1 MLIFIMLLASFV
13 LHLAFAARAILRPA
27 REPISKLV
35 WIMIMFVF
43 PFIGIVAYLLVGEV
57 DLGPIRM
64 AKIREVETA
73 LPKPPPLKSARKLP
87 PSFEAAFRTASAVN
101 ALPMTSVTSA
111 HLQENTNAAITAMI
125 ADIAQA
131 KETVH
136 VAFYIWLTDTN
147 GTRIAQAL
155 IDAATRGV
163 SVRAMADAMG
173 SKDLIRSP
181 LWIEM
186 GKLGVKL
193 KVMLPTRGD
202 FLPLLTPR
210 IDLRNHR
217 KLAIIDCAITYIGSQ
232 NMADPEFLPKKQ
244 FGPWYDVLVRLSG
257 PVALHQQYLFATD
270 WMIEGGD
277 DLSALFIEKS
287 APQAAGSAAQ
297 VFGTGPSLPVGSMS
311 DNFSAALLA
320 AQETVYITTPYF
332 APDSCLLQAIVA
344 TARRGVAVTIVVP
357 MRNDEFFLG
366 LIVRSYYEEML
377 GAGINIFE
385 FPLGLLHAKT
395 LVVDEKLT
403 LFGSANM
410 DRRSLELNYENNI
423 VVYDVVLSKALRARQ
438 NEYISASKPINL
450 ADVQN
455 YSLLKKLFY
464 NVCATLSPI
473 L

>member
-1 MLIFIMLLASFV
+1 MLLAGFV

-35 WIMIMFVF
+35 WIMILFVF

-57 DLGPIRM
+57 DLGLIRT
-64 AKIREVETA
+64 AKTREVETA
-73 LPKPPPLKSARKLP
+73 LPKPPHLKSARKLP
-87 PSFEAAFRTASAVN
+87 PSFESTFRTASAVN
-101 ALPMTSVTSA
+101 GLPLTSVTSA
-111 HLQENTNAAITAMI
+111 HLQVNSNAAVTAMI

-136 VAFYIWLTDTN
+136 VAFYIWLTDTS
-147 GTRIAQAL
+147 GTRIASAL

-163 SVRAMADAMG
+163 SVRAMADAIG
-173 SKDLIRSP
+173 SKELIRSP

-186 GKLGVKL
+186 SKLGVKL
-193 KVMLPTRGD
+193 KVMLPTRVGI
-202 FLPLLTPR
+202 LPLLTPR
-210 IDLRNHR
+210 VDLRNHR
-217 KLAIIDCAITYIGSQ
+217 KLAIIDSAITYIGSQ

-277 DLSALFIEKS
+277 DLSALFIGKG
-287 APQAAGSAAQ
+287 ATRAAGSAAQ
-297 VFGTGPSLPVGSMS
+297 VFGTGPSMPVGSMS

-332 APDSCLLQAIVA
+332 APDSCLLQAMVA
-344 TARRGVAVTIVVP
+344 TARRGVAVTMVVP

-377 GAGINIFE
+377 RAGINIFE

-395 LVVDEKLT
+395 LVVDEKLS

-423 VVYDVVLSKALRARQ
+423 LVCDVVLSKTLRARQ
-438 NEYISASKPINL
+438 DEYISARTPITL

>member
-1 MLIFIMLLASFV
+1 MIISIILLASLA
-13 LHLAFAARAILRPA
+13 LHLAVIVRAILRPA
-27 REPISKLV
+27 REPISKLA
-35 WIMIMFVF
+35 WIMVIFVF
-43 PFIGIVAYLLVGEV
+43 PFFGIVAYLLTGEV
-57 DLGPIRM
+57 YLGSIRT
-64 AKIREVETA
+64 AKIREVERA
-73 LPKPPPLKSARKLP
+73 IPRPPPIQLAPKLP
-87 PSFEAAFRTASAVN
+87 PSFESAFRTAAAVN
-101 ALPMTSVTSA
+101 GLPLTSVTSA
-111 HLQENTNAAITAMI
+111 QLQENSNAAVTAMI

-147 GTRIAQAL
+147 GNRMASAL

-163 SVRAMADAMG
+163 SVRAMADANG
-173 SKDLIRSP
+173 SKDLIRSS

-186 GKLGVKL
+186 GNAGVKL
-193 KVMLPTRGD
+193 KVMLPKRIG
-202 FLPLLTPR
+202 FLLHLTSR

-217 KLAIIDCAITYIGSQ
+217 KLAIIDSAITYIGSQ

-257 PVALHQQYLFATD
+257 PVALHQQYLFASD

-277 DLSALFIEKS
+277 DISATIIGKN
-287 APQAAGSAAQ
+287 APKDAGSAAQ
-297 VFGTGPSLPVGSMS
+297 VFGTGPSMPAGSMS
-311 DNFSAALLA
+311 DNFSATLLT

-332 APDSCLLQAIVA
+332 APDSRLIQTIIA

-357 MRNDEFFLG
+357 KRNDEFFLG
-366 LIVRSYYEEML
+366 AIARSYYEEML
-377 GAGINIFE
+377 RAGINIYE
-385 FPLGLLHAKT
+385 FPLGLLHSKT
-395 LVVDEKLT
+395 LVVDEKLS

-423 VVYDVVLSKALRARQ
+423 LVLDVALAKTLRVRQ
-438 NEYISASKPINL
+438 DEYISASTSITL

-455 YSLLKKLFY
+455 YSLPRKLIY
-464 NVCATLSPI
+464 NICAILSPI

>member
-1 MLIFIMLLASFV
+1 MLISIMVLASFV

-57 DLGPIRM
+57 DLGPTRM
-64 AKIREVETA
+64 AKIREVETV
-73 LPKPPPLKSARKLP
+73 LPKPPPLKSAHKLP
-87 PSFEAAFRTASAVN
+87 PSFESTFRTASAVN
-101 ALPMTSVTSA
+101 GLPLTSMTSA
-111 HLQENTNAAITAMI
+111 HLQENTNAAVTAMI

-147 GTRIAQAL
+147 GTRIALAL

-163 SVRAMADAMG
+163 SVRAMADAIG

-193 KVMLPTRGD
+193 KVMLPTRVD
-202 FLPLLTPR
+202 FLPFLTSR

-217 KLAIIDCAITYIGSQ
+217 KLAIIDSAITYIGSQ

-277 DLSALFIEKS
+277 NLSSLFIEKS
-287 APQAAGSAAQ
+287 ASRTTGSAAQ

-357 MRNDEFFLG
+357 MRNDDFFLG
-366 LIVRSYYEEML
+366 LIARSYYEEML
-377 GAGINIFE
+377 GAGINIYE

-395 LVVDEKLT
+395 LVVDEKLS

-423 VVYDVVLSKALRARQ
+423 LVCDVVLSKMLRARQ
-438 NEYISASKPINL
+438 DEYISASTPITL

-455 YSLLKKLFY
+455 YSLLKKLLY
-464 NVCATLSPI
+464 NLCATLSPI